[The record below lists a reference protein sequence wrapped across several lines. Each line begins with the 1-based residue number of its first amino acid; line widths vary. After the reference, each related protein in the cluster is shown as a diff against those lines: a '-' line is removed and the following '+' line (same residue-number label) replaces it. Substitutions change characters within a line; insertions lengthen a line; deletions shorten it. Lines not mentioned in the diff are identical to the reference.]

1 MSMVSSRPGYSILGD
16 DYPNSTDYDFGNQSS
31 TMEPM
36 PYYTYT
42 PPYVPPAVL
51 AAKVVSVALIILI
64 TVVGNSIVIT
74 IILSNKHMRTTTY
87 FYLMN
92 LAVADIIIALIS
104 EWTWLANHLM
114 QRWIFGA
121 AMCKISALLQGV
133 SIHVSILTLTVV
145 AGDRYFAILHPLKS
159 RVIKRNA
166 GLVIGIVWLIAFLIN
181 IPMLLNMKHTT
192 HTWDDGQVISWCYEY
207 WEGEDRRHQELIR
220 AVYTTL
226 LFVGVYVLPLFLMS
240 VTYIRIG
247 CTLKSR
253 STHGPGVKVE
263 GKVSTQERSKR
274 KVIKMLVVV
283 VSIFALC
290 WLPFHILNLIQDWSP
305 DIEADGI
312 PKELWFIC
320 TWLAYAN
327 SAMNPFVYCGF
338 NENFRRGFRDAFTG
352 RWCAG
357 KKRQV
362 KPNKSVCSSQVT
374 DGTVVESTSM
384 L

>member
-1 MSMVSSRPGYSILGD
+1 MEVNSSRPEYAILRDGG
-16 DYPNSTDYDFGNQSS
+16 YPNSTDYESNNY
-31 TMEPM
+31 TATAA
-36 PYYTYT
+36 PYRTFNY
-42 PPYVPPAVL
+42 PYIPPAVL
-51 AAKVVSVALIILI
+51 AAKVVSIALIVFI
-64 TVVGNSIVIT
+64 TVVGNSIVIA

-92 LAVADIIIALIS
+92 LAVADITIAMIS

-114 QRWIFGA
+114 DRWVFGDV
-121 AMCKISALLQGV
+121 MCKASFLLQGV
-133 SIHVSILTLTVV
+133 SIQVSILTLTVV
-145 AGDRYFAILHPLKS
+145 AGDRYFAILHPLRS

-166 GLVIGIVWLIAFLIN
+166 GIIIGAVWLIAFLIN
-181 IPMLLNMKHTT
+181 IPMLLNVKHAT
-192 HTWDDGQVISWCYEY
+192 HTWDDGLDMAWCIEY
-207 WEGEDRRHQELIR
+207 WEGDDMDYQKLLR

-226 LFVGVYVLPLFLMS
+226 LFVAVYLLPLFLMS
-240 VTYIRIG
+240 VTYTRIG

-263 GKVSTQERSKR
+263 ATVSTQERSKR
-274 KVIKMLVVV
+274 KVIKMLAVV
-283 VSIFALC
+283 VSIFAVC
-290 WLPFHILNLIQDWSP
+290 WLPYHILNLVQDWSANV
-305 DIEADGI
+305 EAQNI
-312 PKELWFIC
+312 PKDLWFIC
-320 TWLAYAN
+320 TWLGYAN

-338 NENFRRGFRDAFTG
+338 NENFRRGFVDAFTG

-374 DGTVVESTSM
+374 EGTVVESTSM